1 MTKSTIAL
9 PERIMLGGIRVDTLA
24 RSALFIAAYLFF
36 WISATPF
43 RDLSDPVVLEP
54 VSSSG
59 MLSQAIALSLGGL
72 SVLFIYTHHQ
82 SRLGPLLHA

>member
-9 PERIMLGGIRVDTLA
+9 SERITLGGIHLDTLA
-24 RSALFIAAYLFF
+24 RSMLFVAAYLFF

-54 VSSSG
+54 ISSSG
-59 MLSQAIALSLGGL
+59 ILSQALALSLGGL
-72 SVLFIYTHHQ
+72 SVLYII
-82 SRLGPLLHA
+82 SP